1 VSGRASF
8 PAGWFVAAGVVALAG
23 IGVAASL
30 ILGFVSAYEAPVRLL
45 APGTTSVEIGRP
57 GRYIVWHE
65 HSTVFDRRTFELP
78 EKLPHGVQ
86 LEVKAPDGGA
96 LRSEPASM
104 SVTWGSVKRAAIVSF
119 EASTPGRY
127 TVSAQGD
134 APPFVLAVGAD
145 FTWPLLR
152 AIGGAIAAAVL
163 GLGAALALALY
174 GFVQRA
180 PASQGAGP
188 RVADGPEA
196 ERRLRNLTAIV
207 YALQAVSLVLGL
219 TLIAGVIINV
229 LKQPEVA
236 GTWLESHFDWQ
247 IRTFW
252 WTLLWLVLG
261 LASLVVFVGF
271 PVLLGAAIWLV
282 YRVARGWIALSD
294 GKPIGLR

>member
-1 VSGRASF
+1 MSGRASF
-8 PAGWFVAAGVVALAG
+8 PAGWFVAAGLVALAG
-23 IGVAASL
+23 IVVATLL
-30 ILGFVSAYEAPVRLL
+30 ILRFVSVYERPARFL

-65 HSTVFDRRTFELP
+65 HSTVFDGRIFELP

-86 LEVKAPDGGA
+86 LEVRAPDGRA
-96 LRSEPASM
+96 LHAEPASM
-104 SVTWGSVKRAAIVSF
+104 SAKWGSVKRAAIVSF
-119 EASTPGRY
+119 EASSPGRY

-134 APPFVLAVGAD
+134 APPFVVAVGAD

-152 AIGGAIAAAVL
+152 AIGGAIVSAVL

-174 GFVQRA
+174 GLSQRA
-180 PASQGAGP
+180 PASASDGTSMA
-188 RVADGPEA
+188 AGPEA

-219 TLIAGVIINV
+219 TLIASVIINV
-229 LKQPEVA
+229 LKRPEVA
-236 GTWLESHFDWQ
+236 GTWLETHFDWQ

-261 LASLVVFVGF
+261 LASLIVFVGL
-271 PVLLGAAIWLV
+271 PVLLGAAVWLM
-282 YRVARGWIALSD
+282 YRVVRGWIALSD

>member
-1 VSGRASF
+1 MSGRASF

-30 ILGFVSAYEAPVRLL
+30 VLGFVSAYEAPVRLL

-65 HSTVFDRRTFELP
+65 HSTVFDGRTFDLP
-78 EKLPHGVQ
+78 ERLPHGVQ

-196 ERRLRNLTAIV
+196 ERGRR
-207 YALQAVSLVLGL
+207 ALGEDP
-219 TLIAGVIINV
+219 TRDPPGIARAPRPG
-229 LKQPEVA
+229 PVA
-236 GTWLESHFDWQ
+236 GAAAT
-247 IRTFW
+247 RARARK
-252 WTLLWLVLG
+252 
-261 LASLVVFVGF
+261 ASFGQVKSS
-271 PVLLGAAIWLV
+271 
-282 YRVARGWIALSD
+282 ARGTCNPHPA
-294 GKPIGLR
+294 